1 MKPPTVRRF
10 FGFVVLLLPAAFI
23 IWHALGSVVAAP
35 VVWVAGELLQWWLPE
50 MVSEVTLEGTR
61 MIISAAVGEL
71 DGAILPVSEA
81 GNQLAFQLDTRTLTY
96 SIPFYAAL
104 HFATPMESTLER
116 FARGLLILWLLIVI
130 GLVCT
135 ALKDLMLTLGETF
148 FALPTVPPASAIALT
163 YQFSVLMVPPV
174 APVLLWAFEARNL
187 GFFPQLI
194 DKPAQAGPQSESP
207 DAP

>member
-61 MIISAAVGEL
+61 MTISAAVGEL

-104 HFATPMESTLER
+104 HFAMPMESTLER

-194 DKPAQAGPQSESP
+194 DKPAQGGPQSESP